1 MIAGTLAF
9 VLAKDKGRFLRIKP
23 IEIEPPRESL
33 RFLRKNNRKRLPMA
47 CGAARPI
54 IFYPNVYVCRS
65 KQSWSPHARF
75 KVTHTPRRKSGRSPV
90 VSLRAFAVGDA
101 HNLGAARR
109 FFGAGP
115 QKHGRPEAR
124 IARVACGT
132 PVLPRG
138 AGPRGAGPAPAEGR
152 RRFPPRKPGSG
163 VYFGGAFAWFVLPWL
178 PGAPPPTPP
187 DRHCPGFLRSGA
199 PEPACR
205 TQTG

>member
-1 MIAGTLAF
+1 MAAGPQKHGGPETRVARIACGT
-9 VLAKDKGRFLRIKP
+9 P
-23 IEIEPPRESL
+23 IFDRRTGKTRQIRNPGPPDCVRHAESWPPD
-33 RFLRKNNRKRLPMA
+33 RKNAADLEP
-47 CGAARPI
+47 GAPG
-54 IFYPNVYVCRS
+54 S
-65 KQSWSPHARF
+65 
-75 KVTHTPRRKSGRSPV
+75 
-90 VSLRAFAVGDA
+90 RAP
-101 HNLGAARR
+101 RR
-109 FFGAGP
+109 FFGTGP

-163 VYFGGAFAWFVLPWL
+163 VYFGGAFSWFVLPWL
-178 PGAPPPTPP
+178 PGAPPPAPP